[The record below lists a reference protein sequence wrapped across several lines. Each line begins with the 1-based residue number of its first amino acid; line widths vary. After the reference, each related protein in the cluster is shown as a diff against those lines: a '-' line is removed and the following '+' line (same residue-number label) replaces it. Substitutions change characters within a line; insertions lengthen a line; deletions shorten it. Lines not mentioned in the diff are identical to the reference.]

1 MRELGVL
8 HKPCS
13 FNLSPGCAGWSCR
26 LHLRETRW
34 HLLGELGKGKGEHQ
48 AHKLEAFP
56 SLRLHH
62 TPLPWA
68 PPLPPLAPGWAPER
82 LSLQG
87 LSLHLLLTRPC

>member
-68 PPLPPLAPGWAPER
+68 PPSHPWP
-82 LSLQG
+82 QG
-87 LSLHLLLTRPC
+87 GHQRD

>member
-1 MRELGVL
+1 MTAGVMEEKGSRQLGRRQGRGGLGVL
-8 HKPCS
+8 HKPCG

-48 AHKLEAFP
+48 AQKLEAFP

-62 TPLPWA
+62 TPLPHSHPW
-68 PPLPPLAPGWAPER
+68 P
-82 LSLQG
+82 QG
-87 LSLHLLLTRPC
+87 GCQRN